1 MDRGTYIAA
10 SGGLYQIRRLDTVA
24 NNLANASTTG
34 FKKQILSG
42 ETQSFADTFAATV
55 GDADPFASA
64 DQQRTAPVA
73 HIDSKTDFSAGSV
86 SRTGNPLNVALRA
99 PNHFFSINTPNG
111 VRYTRS
117 GEFTLAADGRVVTPD
132 GFELVGDG
140 GPIIATGSD
149 TSISPSGQ
157 VTSGGVLVGAVQ
169 VVAVNDLNQL
179 TSEGAARF
187 SLSPNGSS
195 TPVEP
200 DLLTQS
206 LEGSN
211 ISVVSGMVELIAAH
225 RGFEAYT
232 KMAQSIDQ
240 MNSEAI
246 SQLSKVR

>member
-24 NNLANASTTG
+24 NNLANVSTSG

-42 ETQSFADTFAATV
+42 ETQSFAETFAATV
-55 GDADPFASA
+55 TESDPFAA
-64 DQQRTAPVA
+64 GDQERTTPVS
-73 HIDSKTDFSAGSV
+73 HLDSQTDFSPGSI
-86 SRTGNPLNVALRA
+86 SRTGNPLNVALRG
-99 PNHFFSINTPNG
+99 NNQFFSINTPNG
-111 VRYTRS
+111 VRYTRA
-117 GEFTLAADGRVVTPD
+117 GDFTLAADGRIVTPD
-132 GFELVGDG
+132 GYELVGDG
-140 GPIIATGSD
+140 GPIVTTGAD

-157 VTSGGVLVGAVQ
+157 VTSGGVIVGAIQ
-169 VVAVNDLNQL
+169 VVAVNDLKEL
-179 TSEGAARF
+179 TPEGSARF
-187 SLSPNGSS
+187 ALSAKGST

-200 DLLTQS
+200 DLMTES

-246 SQLSKVR
+246 TQLSKMR